1 MLTDKENQQ
10 ENSSYSY
17 SVCELTLGFFFIHVH
32 TLTNQN
38 AIEAIIC
45 HLQHEAAVYHTVPG
59 FEPSVDDITIVQ
71 VLHPLTNQFTK
82 CILMQ
87 ITPVIQARPGAFAS
101 LTRIRSINRDDLNI
115 QSSRTFSLLSR
126 SSRLPL
132 LQCSVTTPKMPES
145 KNSPSNKLMF
155 SCLISLS

>member
-10 ENSSYSY
+10 ENFYYYY

-38 AIEAIIC
+38 GIEAIIC

-71 VLHPLTNQFTK
+71 VLHPLTNQFMK

-87 ITPVIQARPGAFAS
+87 ITPFI
-101 LTRIRSINRDDLNI
+101 
-115 QSSRTFSLLSR
+115 
-126 SSRLPL
+126 
-132 LQCSVTTPKMPES
+132 
-145 KNSPSNKLMF
+145 
-155 SCLISLS
+155 